1 MMIARSWTNNTVKE
15 SAWAYLIESQGVK
28 AVKSIPF
35 AVNPANTDMIA
46 NNINVLLT
54 QK

>member
-1 MMIARSWTNNTVKE
+1 MMIAGSWTNNTIKE
-15 SAWAYLIESQGVK
+15 RARAHLIESQGVK
-28 AVKSIPF
+28 AVKSMPF